1 MMNADF
7 YSEIFGASEDE
18 APELDH
24 TQDSEN
30 GKSSFTGPLVN
41 SN

>member
-1 MMNADF
+1 MDTDF
-7 YSEIFGASEDE
+7 CSEIFGASEDE

-30 GKSSFTGPLVN
+30 GKSSFIGPIVH